1 MHKQGIWAMTTILL
15 RRLLKQPKVY
25 LILCLIGCV
34 MDNDLGNARHLYASY
49 QVSVNGFGCFACVT
63 SYEYLLMWLA
73 LGFSVLISD
82 VPFLTPMEP
91 FIRMR
96 LSGRASIAARTLY
109 LLIISI
115 VYALVIWIM
124 TLFISGGTLKDPYTW
139 DKALNTMSLGQSVG
153 DSYLYVPRIVVSQM
167 TPLLAWAQALL
178 SLIVVLFS
186 LGMMILFLSTVSTR
200 KLVICLLGLMTVL
213 DDAIGYMQLNDILYY
228 ISPFSW
234 CRPEYQLT
242 AAQYTTRP
250 GACYCSAAPCVLIII
265 SLFLLLYVSAQPKW
279 ISRNI
284 NKMEE

>member
-15 RRLLKQPKVY
+15 RRLVKQPKVY
-25 LILCLIGCV
+25 LILGLIGCV

-96 LSGRASIAARTLY
+96 LSGRASMAARALY
-109 LLIISI
+109 LLILSI

-124 TLFISGGTLKDPYTW
+124 TLFIAGGTLKDPYTW

-153 DSYLYVPRIVVSQM
+153 DAFIYVPRIVVSQM
-167 TPLLAWAQALL
+167 TPLLAWAKALI
-178 SLIVVLFS
+178 SLITVLYA
-186 LGMMILFLSTVSTR
+186 LGMMILFLSTVGTR

-213 DDAIGYMQLNDILYY
+213 DEAIGYMQLNDVLYY

-250 GACYCSAAPCVLIII
+250 GAFYCSATPCILIII

-279 ISRNI
+279 ISRSLNR
-284 NKMEE
+284 MEE

>member
-15 RRLLKQPKVY
+15 RRLVKQPKVY
-25 LILCLIGCV
+25 LILGLIGCV

-96 LSGRASIAARTLY
+96 LSGRASMAARALY

-124 TLFISGGTLKDPYTW
+124 TLLIAGGTLKDPYTW

-153 DSYLYVPRIVVSQM
+153 DAFIYVPRIVVSQM
-167 TPLLAWAQALL
+167 TPLLAWAKALI
-178 SLIVVLFS
+178 SLITVLYA
-186 LGMMILFLSTVSTR
+186 LGMMILFLSTVGTR

-213 DDAIGYMQLNDILYY
+213 DEAIGYMQLNDVLYY

-250 GACYCSAAPCVLIII
+250 GAFYCSATPCILIII

-279 ISRNI
+279 ISRSLNR
-284 NKMEE
+284 MEE

>member
-49 QVSVNGFGCFACVT
+49 RISVNGFGCFACVT

-82 VPFLTPMEP
+82 VPFLTPMEH

-96 LSGRASIAARTLY
+96 LSGRASMAARALY
-109 LLIISI
+109 LLILSI
-115 VYALVIWIM
+115 VYALAIWIM
-124 TLFISGGTLKDPYTW
+124 TLFIAGGTLKDPYTW

-153 DSYLYVPRIVVSQM
+153 DAFIYVPRIVVSQM
-167 TPLLAWAQALL
+167 TPLLAWAKALL
-178 SLIVVLFS
+178 SLIAVLYA
-186 LGMMILFLSTVSTR
+186 LGLMILFLSTVSAR

-213 DDAIGYMQLNDILYY
+213 DEAIGYMQLSDVLYY
-228 ISPFSW
+228 LSPFSW
-234 CRPEYQLT
+234 CRLEYQLT

-250 GACYCSAAPCVLIII
+250 GAFYCSAAPCVLIII

-284 NKMEE
+284 NRMEE

>member
-1 MHKQGIWAMTTILL
+1 MHKQGIWAMTVLLL

-34 MDNDLGNARHLYASY
+34 IDNDIGEARSLYASY

-63 SYEYLLMWLA
+63 SYSYLLMWMA

-82 VPFLTPMEP
+82 VPFLTPMEH

-96 LSGRASIAARTLY
+96 LSGRASMAARALY

-153 DSYLYVPRIVVSQM
+153 DAYLYVPRIVVSQM
-167 TPLLAWAQALL
+167 TPLLAWAKAFL
-178 SLIVVLFS
+178 SLIAVLYA
-186 LGMMILFLSTVSTR
+186 LGLMILFLSTVSAR

-213 DDAIGYMQLNDILYY
+213 DDAIGYMQLNDVLYY

-250 GACYCSAAPCVLIII
+250 GAFYCSAAPCVLIII
-265 SLFLLLYVSAQPKW
+265 SLSLLLYVSAQPKQ

-284 NKMEE
+284 NRMEE

>member
-34 MDNDLGNARHLYASY
+34 MDNDFGNARHLYASY
-49 QVSVNGFGCFACVT
+49 HVSVNGFGCFACVT

-96 LSGRASIAARTLY
+96 LSGRASMAARALY
-109 LLIISI
+109 LLILSI

-124 TLFISGGTLKDPYTW
+124 TLFIAGGTLKDPYTW
-139 DKALNTMSLGQSVG
+139 DKALNTMSLGQPVG
-153 DSYLYVPRIVVSQM
+153 DAFIYVPRIVVSQM
-167 TPLLAWAQALL
+167 TPLLAWAKALI
-178 SLIVVLFS
+178 SLITVLYA
-186 LGMMILFLSTVSTR
+186 LGMMILFLSTVSAR
-200 KLVICLLGLMTVL
+200 KLVICLLALMTVL
-213 DDAIGYMQLNDILYY
+213 DEAIGYMQLNDVLYY

-250 GACYCSAAPCVLIII
+250 GAFYCSAAPCILIII

-279 ISRNI
+279 ISRSLNR
-284 NKMEE
+284 MEE

>member
-167 TPLLAWAQALL
+167 TPLLAWAKALL

-186 LGMMILFLSTVSTR
+186 LGMMILFLSTVGTR

-250 GACYCSAAPCVLIII
+250 GAFYCSAAPCVLIII

-284 NKMEE
+284 NRMEE

>member
-15 RRLLKQPKVY
+15 RRLVKQPKVY
-25 LILCLIGCV
+25 LILGLIGCV

-96 LSGRASIAARTLY
+96 LSGRASMAARALY
-109 LLIISI
+109 LLILSI

-124 TLFISGGTLKDPYTW
+124 TLLIAGGTLKDPYTW

-153 DSYLYVPRIVVSQM
+153 DAFIYVPRIVVSQM
-167 TPLLAWAQALL
+167 TPLLAWAKALI
-178 SLIVVLFS
+178 SLITVLYA
-186 LGMMILFLSTVSTR
+186 LGMMILFLSTVGTR

-213 DDAIGYMQLNDILYY
+213 DEAIGYMQLNDVLYY

-250 GACYCSAAPCVLIII
+250 GAFYCFATPCILIII

-279 ISRNI
+279 ISRSLNR
-284 NKMEE
+284 MEE

>member
-167 TPLLAWAQALL
+167 TPLLAWAKALL

-250 GACYCSAAPCVLIII
+250 GAFYCSAAPCVLIII